1 MRSVGRVL
9 RPFSPFPAAVLAAAI
24 AAIAAPPLGAGT
36 VELKN
41 DSVVD
46 FGQVGIQSGFVA
58 GELGSS
64 WLTSSCTGDITAVRI
79 LWLSASGGAPPVLQ
93 EAIRINQSGSFPV
106 PGPLIREMLG
116 PVMQDGGFNEF
127 QVAPPIPV
135 VSGQTIVVS
144 LLFLSSPTPGN
155 GPSLCNDTD
164 GCQAGRNGIFANPPG
179 AWFSACTLGVSGD
192 FAIRALVDCSD
203 NEIFLD
209 GFESGDTGEWS
220 ATQN

>member
-1 MRSVGRVL
+1 MRIVRSVPRPSLGVCATFVTLSLALPGTGR
-9 RPFSPFPAAVLAAAI
+9 LA
-24 AAIAAPPLGAGT
+24 AGT

-46 FGQVGIQSGFVA
+46 FGQVAIQSGFVA
-58 GELGSS
+58 GELGSA
-64 WLTSSCTGDITAVRI
+64 WLTSTCTGDLTAVRI
-79 LWLSASGGAPPVLQ
+79 LWLSASGGTPSVLH
-93 EAIRINQSGSFPV
+93 EAIRINQAGSFPT

-127 QVAPPIPV
+127 QVVPPIPV
-135 VSGQTIVVS
+135 NSGETVVVS
-144 LLFLSSPTPGN
+144 FLFLVSPTPGN

-179 AWFSACTLGVSGD
+179 AWFSACALGVSGD
-192 FAIRALVDCSD
+192 FAIRAVVDCSD
-203 NEIFLD
+203 NGIFAD

-220 ATQN
+220 STQN